1 MGEWIKSFFLLLVYV
16 LFKFSLVAFATK
28 VIVSIQQIGPLLNC
42 MVNGRYTESDG
53 EDEYKKHIKIDS

>member
-28 VIVSIQQIGPLLNC
+28 VIVSIDSTDWSPFELH
-42 MVNGRYTESDG
+42 G
-53 EDEYKKHIKIDS
+53 EWTIH

>member
-53 EDEYKKHIKIDS
+53 EDEYKHIKTDS